1 MNIRYL
7 MDENLDPLYKRQ
19 LLARKP
25 GLLVYSVG
33 DPGSP
38 PKGTSDPEI
47 LCWCEDNGFVLITNN
62 RKSMPAH
69 LAIHLSQGRHIPGII
84 TLNTEMSIGNT
95 IEELI
100 LIAEEGIESDYQDR
114 IEYLPVT

>member
-1 MNIRYL
+1 VNIRDL
-7 MDENLDPLYKRQ
+7 IDENLDPLFKAQ
-19 LLARKP
+19 LLIKRP
-25 GLLVYSVG
+25 GLIVYAAG

-38 PKGTSDPEI
+38 SRGTPDPEI
-47 LCWCEDNGFVLITNN
+47 LSWCEENSFVLVTNN

-69 LAIHLSQGRHIPGII
+69 LGAHLVRGRHVPGII
-84 TLNTEMSIGNT
+84 TLNAEMSVGET

-100 LIAEEGIESDYQDR
+100 LIAEEGAISDYQDR

>member
-1 MNIRYL
+1 VNVRYL
-7 MDENLDPLYKRQ
+7 IDENLDPLFKAQ
-19 LLARKP
+19 LLIKKS
-25 GLLVYSVG
+25 GLIVYAVG

-38 PKGTSDPEI
+38 SRGTPDPEI
-47 LCWCEDNGFVLITNN
+47 LCWCEENSFVLVTNN

-69 LAIHLSQGRHIPGII
+69 LGAHLVQGRHVPGII
-84 TLNTEMSIGNT
+84 TLNAEMSVGEI

-100 LIAEEGIESDYQDR
+100 LIAEEGIISDYQER